1 MQVNEFVGQV
11 RKGTRL
17 PDMDRA
23 SKDTRAMR
31 ESRAERPAAD
41 APRRREAVT
50 ETTRLPRQYGAGF

>member
-23 SKDTRAMR
+23 SSDTRATR
-31 ESRAERPAAD
+31 ETRTERLGVA
-41 APRRREAVT
+41 APRRREAVA
-50 ETTRLPRQYGAGF
+50 ETKRLPRQYGAGF